1 VVDVL
6 KSDEEQAEAVKKW
19 LRENAGSLLT
29 GLLLG
34 LAVLFGG
41 KAWFQYR
48 ERQAEAASNQFVQ
61 LALAVERNDEQQAVA
76 FHEALLKEHSG
87 SVYAV
92 LAALQMA
99 RLQIGLDKPEAAR
112 AQLQWALDHASEDEH
127 RHLARLR
134 LARVTIALGEPEP
147 LGEPEQARRL
157 LETMPPAPWE
167 ALYEEV
173 RGDAALALARYDEA
187 REHYRKALAA
197 LPEDSQARV
206 LLEAKRDDTLRET
219 GQKGE

>member
-1 VVDVL
+1 MVDVL

-48 ERQAEAASNQFVQ
+48 ERQAEAASNQYVQ

-99 RLQIGLDKPEAAR
+99 RLQIGLEKPEAAR
-112 AQLQWALDHASEDEH
+112 AQLQWALDHASEEEH
-127 RHLARLR
+127 RHIARLR
-134 LARVTIALGEPEP
+134 LARVDIALGKPEAA
-147 LGEPEQARRL
+147 LELLQAP
-157 LETMPPAPWE
+157 PPAPWQ

-173 RGDAALALARYDEA
+173 RGDAALALQRYDEA

>member
-1 VVDVL
+1 MVDVL

-48 ERQAEAASNQFVQ
+48 ERQAEAASNQYVQ

-112 AQLQWALDHASEDEH
+112 AQLQWALEHADEDEH
-127 RHLARLR
+127 RHIARLR
-134 LARVTIALGEPEP
+134 LARVNISLGKPGAAVE
-147 LGEPEQARRL
+147 L
-157 LETMPPAPWE
+157 LRTPAPAPWQ

-173 RGDAALALARYDEA
+173 RGDAALAMEKYDEA